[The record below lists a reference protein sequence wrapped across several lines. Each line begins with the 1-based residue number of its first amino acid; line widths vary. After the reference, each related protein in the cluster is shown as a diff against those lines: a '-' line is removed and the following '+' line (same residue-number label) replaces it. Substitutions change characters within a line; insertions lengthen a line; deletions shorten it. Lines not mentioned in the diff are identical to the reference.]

1 MPHDETKPLARRQ
14 VLGAGVAGAALLA
27 LPEGCSQEGTQIV
40 LDAGGGTSVDVSPVL
55 DVGVDSADSG
65 DGGDTTDATGSADS
79 GVCPA
84 ADYTR
89 QVNIADAGIANQG
102 TAYAFS
108 DSCFTDSYCG
118 LHRIILIHPVTQ
130 DVYVAMSGSCTH
142 DCNNVP
148 MDGCGPTYYPSFT
161 TDDAGVPEAGAEG
174 GAVLKDVIYCNCH
187 GSVFDAV
194 TGDVIH
200 GPAGVPLQVLKTSES
215 GGFVDV
221 EIPKG

>member
-1 MPHDETKPLARRQ
+1 MTYDDTKPLARRQ

-27 LPEGCSQEGTQIV
+27 LHEGCGEEGTE
-40 LDAGGGTSVDVSPVL
+40 LSGDAAPDVSRDVSPGFDAQV
-55 DVGVDSADSG
+55 DSG
-65 DGGDTTDATGSADS
+65 DAGDAGDAEDSSASSDSPDS
-79 GVCPA
+79 GVCPP

-108 DSCFTDSYCG
+108 DSCFSDTFCG

-148 MDGCGPTYYPSFT
+148 MDGCGPSYYPSFAMN
-161 TDDAGVPEAGAEG
+161 DAGAPDAGP
-174 GAVLKDVIYCNCH
+174 VLKDVVYCNCH
-187 GSVFDAV
+187 GSIFDAI
-194 TGDVIH
+194 TGEVIQ
-200 GPAGVPLQVLKTSES
+200 GPAGTPLQVLKTSES
-215 GGFVDV
+215 GGFVDIV
-221 EIPKG
+221 IPKP